1 MFKPTAT
8 TARPHDDTD
17 ADNLYCVTTVRPD
30 HLHISGTFNYRD
42 VGGLRTAGGAK
53 IRTGVLLRS
62 AQLCRLD
69 ARGHDT
75 LRRLGVA
82 TVHDLRGP
90 GEAARMGSDLLPEG
104 VRLEVTPF
112 HPDVGAGA
120 PHESGAADA
129 ATEAE
134 SGSGR
139 APHEAGTTGG
149 HPLDLLGVYAEFPTM
164 PLAGIAIEAMA
175 RSLARGDGAVLVH
188 CAAGKDR
195 TGWAVATLL
204 RAVGVDEDDIMA
216 DFLLSNEAADALAA
230 DMARSYG
237 TGATIAPDLLGVR
250 SDYLTAGT
258 DAMRERYGGL
268 DGYLAAIG
276 ITPELRA
283 ALHTRLLG

>member
-1 MFKPTAT
+1 M
-8 TARPHDDTD
+8 
-17 ADNLYCVTTVRPD
+17 RPD

-42 VGGLRTAGGAK
+42 VGGLRTAGGGK

-69 ARGHDT
+69 ERGHDT
-75 LRRLGVA
+75 LRRLNVA

-90 GEAARMGSDLLPEG
+90 GEAARMGSDLLPAG

-112 HPDVGAGA
+112 HPDVGAA
-120 PHESGAADA
+120 PHESGAAADA
-129 ATEAE
+129 E
-134 SGSGR
+134 SGR
-139 APHEAGTTGG
+139 APHEGSETGG
-149 HPLDLLGVYAEFPTM
+149 HPLDLLAVYTEFPTM
-164 PLAGIAIEAMA
+164 PLAGVAITAMA

-204 RAVGVDEDDIMA
+204 RAVGVNEDDIMA
-216 DFLLSNEAADALAA
+216 DFLLSNEAAEALAA
-230 DMARSYG
+230 DMSRNYG
-237 TGATIAPDLLGVR
+237 DAATIPPELLGVH

-258 DAMRERYGGL
+258 DAMREQYGDL

-283 ALHTRLLG
+283 ALHTRMLE